1 MANRNTLNDDQVY
14 QNQINQQGKNI
25 ENDFYRFLD
34 K

>member
-14 QNQINQQGKNI
+14 QNEINQQGKNI
-25 ENDFYRFLD
+25 ENNFYQFLT